1 MASATSRTRT
11 TGTKGIICSSST
23 NAWSASV
30 SPKSS
35 SQPDGTFAPADCA
48 RAGDLTFAEK
58 ETHLAAAEQSQAAAI
73 LVSEAFA
80 PSKKVLIRVRNAR
93 VAMAR
98 VLPLFF
104 PPDQQPSG
112 IHPSAIIDASAQ
124 IDPTACIGPDCVL
137 GARVR
142 RWPRAGVRGRLVP
155 LLEPV
160 FDWASEPRV
169 FGPTL
174 LAALASQLLKIWH
187 NVFVLRALG
196 IDLPAL
202 CVWYVVPIFGLVS
215 ALPVS
220 IGGLGLRE
228 TVAGRIAAS
237 LGSDSSHLVLFSLAG
252 YVMVVLV
259 NMLGAI
265 PFLFAKR
272 GKRSE

>member
-1 MASATSRTRT
+1 M
-11 TGTKGIICSSST
+11 
-23 NAWSASV
+23 
-30 SPKSS
+30 
-35 SQPDGTFAPADCA
+35 APA
-48 RAGDLTFAEK
+48 
-58 ETHLAAAEQSQAAAI
+58 
-73 LVSEAFA
+73 VSR
-80 PSKKVLIRVRNAR
+80 L
-93 VAMAR
+93 
-98 VLPLFF
+98 
-104 PPDQQPSG
+104 
-112 IHPSAIIDASAQ
+112 
-124 IDPTACIGPDCVL
+124 L

-259 NMLGAI
+259 NMLGAL
-265 PFLFAKR
+265 PFLFAR
-272 GKRSE
+272 RRERSDKIG